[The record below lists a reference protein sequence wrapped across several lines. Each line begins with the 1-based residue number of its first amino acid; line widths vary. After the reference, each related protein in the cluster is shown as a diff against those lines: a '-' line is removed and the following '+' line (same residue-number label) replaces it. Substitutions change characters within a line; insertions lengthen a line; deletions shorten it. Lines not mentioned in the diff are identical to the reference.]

1 MKEKLCQMP
10 SDYVDQPTVT
20 VTLEMPVE
28 IFENLK
34 EAAALDG
41 TDYKAI
47 INCYVQQGLSESKTD
62 VQRLKFEEQAKMVL
76 EQHGV
81 HSNAVNEILDKI
93 QF

>member
-1 MKEKLCQMP
+1 MKEKLCQIP
-10 SDYVDQPTVT
+10 SEYADQPTVT

-47 INCYVQQGLSESKTD
+47 INCYVQQGLQDSRSD
-62 VQRLKFEEQAKMVL
+62 VQRLKFEEHAKGIL

-81 HSNAVNEILDKI
+81 HTGAVDEILDKI

>member
-1 MKEKLCQMP
+1 MKDKLCRMP
-10 SDYVDQPTVT
+10 SEYAGQPTVT

-34 EAAALDG
+34 EASVLDG
-41 TDYKAI
+41 TDYKAM
-47 INCYVQQGLSESKTD
+47 INCYVQQGLSESKAD
-62 VQRLKFEEQAKMVL
+62 VQRLKFEEHAKIIL

-81 HSNAVNEILDKI
+81 HSGAVDEILDKI